1 MQKNKVNFKQ
11 PKYIIPLIALPFV
24 LFMGYQIVSIFDDD
38 GKQTQEQKDL
48 NTSMGKNDA

>member
-24 LFMGYQIVSIFDDD
+24 LFIGYQIVSLFEDD
-38 GKQTQEQKDL
+38 GQEKQEQKDL
-48 NTSMGKNDA
+48 YG